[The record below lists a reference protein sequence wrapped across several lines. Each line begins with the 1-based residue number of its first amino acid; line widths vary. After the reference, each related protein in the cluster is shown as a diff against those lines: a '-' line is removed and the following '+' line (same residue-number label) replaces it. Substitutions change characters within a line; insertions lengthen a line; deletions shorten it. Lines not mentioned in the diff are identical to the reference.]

1 MRGHRFQMGGPCITG
16 PPLATTLFFML
27 VCRYISAAISNIL
40 IEVIISLENGS
51 ASVIFTLREP
61 ENGYASVIFT
71 LRESENGCRSVKM
84 ELR

>member
-1 MRGHRFQMGGPCITG
+1 LQNQKKEKSEGK
-16 PPLATTLFFML
+16 ML
-27 VCRYISAAISNIL
+27 Y
-40 IEVIISLENGS
+40 EVTISLENGS

-71 LRESENGCRSVKM
+71 LGEPENGYRSVKM